1 MKKLLSVT
9 LGALVIAGCA
19 STTPESKTN
28 VRTYGLLICQPD
40 ELCPIV
46 TVIKNESLQDA
57 IKIQIALNSINHQY
71 DIKKVVFTNGVK
83 SLSFNT
89 IGPTD
94 VNFQFGSNRSRNSI
108 IVPNNMIHDLS
119 VNHNISMNIYTDQGM
134 ISRYILK
141 DGVKAPLVQELQQ
154 AYKK

>member
-1 MKKLLSVT
+1 M
-9 LGALVIAGCA
+9 
-19 STTPESKTN
+19 
-28 VRTYGLLICQPD
+28 
-40 ELCPIV
+40 
-46 TVIKNESLQDA
+46 IKNESLQDA
-57 IKIQIALNSINHQY
+57 IKIQIALNSINHKY

-83 SLSFNT
+83 NLSFNT

-119 VNHNISMNIYTDQGM
+119 MDHNISMNIYTDQGL

-141 DGVKAPLVQELQQ
+141 DGVKAPIVQELQQ

>member
-1 MKKLLSVT
+1 M
-9 LGALVIAGCA
+9 
-19 STTPESKTN
+19 
-28 VRTYGLLICQPD
+28 
-40 ELCPIV
+40 
-46 TVIKNESLQDA
+46 IKNESLQDA
-57 IKIQIALNSINHQY
+57 IKIQIALNSINHKY
-71 DIKKVVFTNGVK
+71 DIKKVVFTNGSK

-119 VNHNISMNIYTDQGM
+119 MDHNISMNIYTDQGM

-141 DGVKAPLVQELQQ
+141 DGVKAPIVQELQQ

>member
-119 VNHNISMNIYTDQGM
+119 MDHNISMNIYTDQGM

-141 DGVKAPLVQELQQ
+141 DGVKAPIVQELQQ